1 MLLLITGW
9 LGAALLLLAFFLNA
23 RQIVTA
29 DSKPYLIMN
38 LSGSLL
44 LFCNSYLIEAW
55 PFVVINLFWA
65 SVSLFALWKI
75 FQSPNQSIS
84 HE

>member
-1 MLLLITGW
+1 MLVLITGW

-23 RQIVTA
+23 RQIIAA
-29 DSKPYLIMN
+29 DSKPYLITN

-44 LFCNSYLIEAW
+44 LFCNSYIIKAW

-65 SVSLFALWKI
+65 CVSIFALWKI
-75 FQSPNQSIS
+75 FQSNQSSSS